1 VKKEIFYQDRMV
13 KYRVSDHGIPREGER
28 IHTRVNNRYITI
40 FRNKA
45 KLSVIDS
52 ICHHAGGPLTL
63 GPLQEIEDLGVT
75 VVLCPWHKY
84 MVSIAD
90 GTKIYQ
96 AVEVINNKPVITGW
110 TQGRMVQ
117 RSHIV
122 TEDSSGIYV
131 ELMELNNEQII
142 ASDADTC
149 NERCAQDYN
158 LHHVTPT
165 PIN

>member
-1 VKKEIFYQDRMV
+1 
-13 KYRVSDHGIPREGER
+13 
-28 IHTRVNNRYITI
+28 
-40 FRNKA
+40 
-45 KLSVIDS
+45 
-52 ICHHAGGPLTL
+52 
-63 GPLQEIEDLGVT
+63 
-75 VVLCPWHKY
+75 

-110 TQGRMVQ
+110 TQGKIVQ
-117 RSHIV
+117 RSHYV
-122 TEDSSGIYV
+122 TEDSNGVYI
-131 ELMELNNEQII
+131 ELTENNEQV